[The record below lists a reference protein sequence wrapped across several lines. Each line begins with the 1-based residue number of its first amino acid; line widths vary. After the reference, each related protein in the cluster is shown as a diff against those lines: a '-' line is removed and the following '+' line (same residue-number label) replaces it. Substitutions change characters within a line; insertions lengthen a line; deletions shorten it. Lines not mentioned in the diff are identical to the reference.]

1 MNRIILTVFS
11 ILFVLS
17 GLIVSAQN
25 RTVVFGIHIEP
36 VIPSRMFRIQTEDI
50 IRDQVTF
57 SIIPKTGYLFGTH
70 LSVNVSRRFTLESGI
85 NLIKRDIDIQA
96 TEQNLNSKTLGF
108 NIHNF
113 EIPLAS
119 TFYVRLT
126 NKLYMGQT
134 VGFSFQ
140 MLPSHLTS
148 KMSWTD
154 SSGVLSKFEQLSI
167 RRSWFVPSFKG
178 SVGFEYRTNE
188 NGFIYL
194 GAVYHL
200 FTKLYTTQITYK
212 TSTIDEIF
220 DVKPQSDF
228 FGIILRYS
236 FPPSPLMKNQ
246 KKVKK

>member
-1 MNRIILTVFS
+1 MNRKKLLFIPILLVFAVQV
-11 ILFVLS
+11 I
-17 GLIVSAQN
+17 SAQN

-50 IRDQVTF
+50 IKDQVTF

-70 LSVNVSRRFTLESGI
+70 LSVNVSRRFTIESGI
-85 NLIKRDIDIQA
+85 NLIKRSIDIQA
-96 TEQNLNSKTLGF
+96 TEQNLSSNTLGF

-148 KMSWTD
+148 KMNWPD
-154 SSGVLSKFEQLSI
+154 SSGTVARFEQLSI
-167 RRSWFVPSFKG
+167 RRNWLVPSFKG
-178 SVGFEYRTNE
+178 SVGFEYRTDE

-228 FGIILRYS
+228 FGIMLRYS
-236 FPPSPLMKNQ
+236 FPPSPLLKNE